1 MKGKFRLYWRRGEK
15 MPTTDCPTLK
25 KGGEVEHLKFLVKT
39 YQEKLLFTSN
49 SIISKI
55 VFSPTTTIPLML
67 YDTTTSTRGVS
78 AKPIAKMKLECT
90 T

>member
-39 YQEKLLFTSN
+39 YQEKLLFLQVT
-49 SIISKI
+49 
-55 VFSPTTTIPLML
+55 L
-67 YDTTTSTRGVS
+67 
-78 AKPIAKMKLECT
+78 
-90 T
+90 